1 MVEGLPIRA
10 IPQFSVGNL
19 PTTVHSG
26 TLPLFL
32 GGKRKET
39 NQLRARKREA
49 DTVEHRE
56 VQMAQQPS
64 QARLS
69 DEAARVTSVVW

>member
-1 MVEGLPIRA
+1 MGANGLNT
-10 IPQFSVGNL
+10 FDGN
-19 PTTVHSG
+19 
-26 TLPLFL
+26 
-32 GGKRKET
+32 
-39 NQLRARKREA
+39 A

-56 VQMAQQPS
+56 AQMGSTPS